1 MITGAPTKYDISL
14 IDKVDEYL
22 KTTGDKYETFDT
34 GAVKDGVPVKIT
46 KLVVDMPMIEGFSD
60 YIDVC
65 VSTINNW
72 ELEYPDFLVA
82 TNKIR
87 KAQKKV
93 LMNKGVSGEY
103 NPLIT
108 RLVLS
113 ANHGMREKSDVT
125 SDDKPIQSNTIIVK
139 RMDKDE
145 AGS

>member
-1 MITGAPTKYDISL
+1 MGAPTKYDISL

-22 KTTGDKYETFDT
+22 TTTGDKYQTFDT

-60 YIDVC
+60 YINVD
-65 VSTINNW
+65 VSTITRW
-72 ELEYPDFLVA
+72 EGEYPDFYLA
-82 TNKIR
+82 INRIR

-93 LMNKGVSGEY
+93 LANKGVSGEY
-103 NPLIT
+103 NPIIARLI
-108 RLVLS
+108 LS